1 VERVCPGQ
9 YLGFASVW
17 IVVATILAKF
27 NISPAPDKD
36 GKDIIPEI
44 EFTIGIT
51 WYDLKL
57 LRGYTYVIMANMA
70 NNNDINKANAFALF

>member
-27 NISPAPDKD
+27 NISPVKDKD
-36 GKDIIPEI
+36 GKDIMPKL
-44 EFTIGIT
+44 EFSTGIT
-51 WYDLKL
+51 RYDLKL
-57 LRGYTYVIMANMA
+57 FRGYHYVIVATWQLTAMGNV
-70 NNNDINKANAFALF
+70 NKCGLF

>member
-27 NISPAPDKD
+27 NISPAKDKD
-36 GKDIIPEI
+36 GKDIMPKM
-44 EFTIGIT
+44 EFSTGIT
-51 WYDLKL
+51 RYDLKL
-57 LRGYTYVIMANMA
+57 LRGYSHDIMVKRAANK
-70 NNNDINKANAFALF
+70 IK